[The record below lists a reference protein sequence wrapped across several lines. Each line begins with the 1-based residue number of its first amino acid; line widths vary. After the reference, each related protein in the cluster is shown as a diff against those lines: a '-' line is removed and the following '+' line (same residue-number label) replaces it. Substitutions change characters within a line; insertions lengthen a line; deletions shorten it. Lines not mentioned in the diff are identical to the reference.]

1 MSAVLEDLPVGYQ
14 ALDVEGVLVVV
25 GPTGAFALSDGE
37 PDVCVAARR
46 VAGAA
51 VRVRN
56 ILAARLSWAPFV
68 DPLVV
73 VDRVTSRVAEATVVP
88 RRLLRDLLTTGNL
101 QLGEAEIR
109 RIIAT
114 LGAEAA

>member
-1 MSAVLEDLPVGYQ
+1 MSAVLEDLPLGYQ

-37 PDVCVAARR
+37 PDLAAAARR

-51 VRVRN
+51 ARVRN
-56 ILAARLSWAPFV
+56 TLAARLSWAPFV

-73 VDRVTSRVAEATVVP
+73 VDRMTSRVAEATVVP
-88 RRLLRDLLTTGNL
+88 RRLLRDLLTTGNV
-101 QLGEAEIR
+101 QLGDAEIG